1 MTMPRYATL
10 TGHSRRLS
18 PQPSLATLA
27 SRVVLARADLKI
39 ERAST
44 LGRTGIVGIAPRE
57 LLTCLEAYATALQTR
72 GLPIPPGLRDEL
84 RLRRGL

>member
-1 MTMPRYATL
+1 MTTPRQSAL
-10 TGHSRRLS
+10 SGHWRRLC
-18 PQPSLATLA
+18 PPPSLATLA

-39 ERAST
+39 ERGAT

-57 LLTCLEAYATALQTR
+57 LLTCLEAYAAALLSR
-72 GLPIPPGLRDEL
+72 GLPIPPALRDEL

>member
-1 MTMPRYATL
+1 MTTPRQLAL
-10 TGHSRRLS
+10 TGGWRRLC

-39 ERAST
+39 ERANT

-57 LLTCLEAYATALQTR
+57 LLTCLEAYATALHTR